1 MFNVQYEPQEDGFI
15 GYDTLYPLDDFDEY
29 WEDWFWDMLIENLD
43 EVLTE
48 KNAELV
54 LSAMLNDCEN
64 NEAIKAVQEWINT
77 NL

>member
-1 MFNVQYEPQEDGFI
+1 MYS
-15 GYDTLYPLDDFDEY
+15 LYPKGREATSIIFDLRVEVHEY

-48 KNAELV
+48 ENAELV

-64 NEAIKAVQEWINT
+64 DEAIKAVQEWIDA